1 MLDRIDE
8 KSGIRKKLL
17 KPFLID
23 INPNIVT
30 LFAVFAAI
38 AAGFSFYYQNLLF
51 AVIFV
56 ALNGFLDILDGEIAR
71 KRGPTL
77 LGDFLDHA
85 LDRVADVA
93 ILLGITLSGYIPEQL
108 GFYLIIITL
117 MVSYLGTEAQALSR
131 KRLYG
136 GLVGRAERIVLILF
150 FSVTQLFYPDMI
162 YNGVLVLIALSIIT
176 FVQRFVQIFGD
187 LK

>member
-1 MLDRIDE
+1 MLHKLDE
-8 KSGIRKKLL
+8 KTSIRRKLL
-17 KPFLID
+17 KPFLIN

-30 LFAVFAAI
+30 VFAVIAAI
-38 AAGFSFYYQNLLF
+38 AAGVSFYYQYLEL
-51 AVIFV
+51 AIIFV
-56 ALNGFLDILDGEIAR
+56 ALNGFLDMLDGEIAR
-71 KRGPTL
+71 KHGPTL

-85 LDRVADVA
+85 FDRVADVT

-117 MVSYLGTEAQALSR
+117 LVSYLGTEAQALSR

-136 GLVGRAERIVLILF
+136 GLLGRAERLVLIMLF
-150 FSVTQLFYPDMI
+150 SIAQLFYTDMI
-162 YNGVLVLIALSIIT
+162 YNVVLILLALSVIT
-176 FVQRFVQIFGD
+176 FIQRFIYIFRD